1 MYKTHIHLRK
11 DDTEMMRLVHR
22 VYFANNVVWKIHDN
36 GTCVLKDLP
45 YMTFTLAE
53 RNRLFYDMF
62 MYYFKKNYDEIDVM
76 MQCSGARKDFGVASN
91 SFVLIARGVLLLFL
105 FFYFDIPRKFN
116 TDNDK
121 HMLEYIR
128 KSVTETV
135 KITKEILN
143 ENKEANTLNF
153 DKKYCKDLASIKQN
167 NNDFNTTGCRNFL
180 LTLAS
185 ELLKNKSKYQMLY
198 NALNNQ
204 IGVATKGKL
213 TLFDAMKEYP
223 SIKNLK
229 ETKEEEL
236 QQKINNITN
245 QIKELGNDVENEK
258 KNILNNIEKDIKRV
272 NSTAYNAVNGTQSLE
287 NDIENEKKKIENKFV
302 NGTQRLENEMNI
314 KKKVIENYVENEEK
328 NIDNKFVNKSNE
340 LNNNLIF
347 VQTTL
352 TKNREELKA
361 LSAEQNE
368 KDKEDDYGDVRI
380 LGEESKERTK
390 AINQM
395 QILGAK
401 IKSDEEKETEIKEEL
416 LALEQSKDQKLEE
429 LEKEKE
435 ENFEELEKDKEE
447 KLAKLEKEKKKE
459 FAALKQRKQEKLAE
473 LEKEKEEKLAALK
486 QRKQEKLAELE
497 KEKKNLTEASKKLG
511 TNQTITEA
519 LDASRELLSKVSDDQ
534 LEYAILKNSDLSSN
548 SVRSQIV
555 GNIAT
560 LGISKNDKMF
570 KKWAISFIL
579 KKDNSSNDFNRF
591 IIEKFMF
598 AIDFTFFHIGLFFLN
613 FLPLQKILD
622 SFKGEISMGTLKGG
636 ILMGT
641 TGYVKYILNDLKIE
655 WDYRNIWLLSA
666 IGMSVILY
674 RGLRGFLA
682 TAFTDGMQRI
692 TQRLPKRLTQWF
704 PRWAIVKY
712 AKNEYYY
719 DPNSLRIEL
728 VQNAIQAGNYDVR
741 MIFLPGQSVIF
752 RGVQHVIIAIHGDK
766 DEKRIAV
773 EEEHFANDV
782 ISSTNVTMFEIKE
795 CYQLMDAIWDRKIE
809 YYAIEEGLGENL
821 IKENRS
827 VQNAI
832 YSIPILFEYKNIT
845 YCLGES
851 GKIKPYTDISNKG
864 LKRKDDGSICFNILI
879 GKGQKEEDFQEKTIQ
894 LTRSIDR
901 NQDPSQWFNMI

>member
-1 MYKTHIHLRK
+1 M
-11 DDTEMMRLVHR
+11 
-22 VYFANNVVWKIHDN
+22 
-36 GTCVLKDLP
+36 G
-45 YMTFTLAE
+45 
-53 RNRLFYDMF
+53 
-62 MYYFKKNYDEIDVM
+62 
-76 MQCSGARKDFGVASN
+76 
-91 SFVLIARGVLLLFL
+91 
-105 FFYFDIPRKFN
+105 
-116 TDNDK
+116 
-121 HMLEYIR
+121 
-128 KSVTETV
+128 
-135 KITKEILN
+135 
-143 ENKEANTLNF
+143 
-153 DKKYCKDLASIKQN
+153 
-167 NNDFNTTGCRNFL
+167 
-180 LTLAS
+180 
-185 ELLKNKSKYQMLY
+185 
-198 NALNNQ
+198 
-204 IGVATKGKL
+204 
-213 TLFDAMKEYP
+213 
-223 SIKNLK
+223 
-229 ETKEEEL
+229 
-236 QQKINNITN
+236 
-245 QIKELGNDVENEK
+245 
-258 KNILNNIEKDIKRV
+258 
-272 NSTAYNAVNGTQSLE
+272 
-287 NDIENEKKKIENKFV
+287 ENEKKKIENKFV

-401 IKSDEEKETEIKEEL
+401 IKSDEEKETKIKEEL

-447 KLAKLEKEKKKE
+447 KLAELEKEKKKE

-473 LEKEKEEKLAALK
+473 LEKEKEEKLAELEKEKKKEVAALK

-598 AIDFTFFHIGLFFLN
+598 AIDFTFFHIGLFFLK

-622 SFKGEISMGTLKGG
+622 SFKGE
-636 ILMGT
+636 
-641 TGYVKYILNDLKIE
+641 
-655 WDYRNIWLLSA
+655 
-666 IGMSVILY
+666 
-674 RGLRGFLA
+674 
-682 TAFTDGMQRI
+682 
-692 TQRLPKRLTQWF
+692 
-704 PRWAIVKY
+704 
-712 AKNEYYY
+712 
-719 DPNSLRIEL
+719 
-728 VQNAIQAGNYDVR
+728 
-741 MIFLPGQSVIF
+741 
-752 RGVQHVIIAIHGDK
+752 
-766 DEKRIAV
+766 
-773 EEEHFANDV
+773 
-782 ISSTNVTMFEIKE
+782 
-795 CYQLMDAIWDRKIE
+795 
-809 YYAIEEGLGENL
+809 
-821 IKENRS
+821 
-827 VQNAI
+827 
-832 YSIPILFEYKNIT
+832 
-845 YCLGES
+845 
-851 GKIKPYTDISNKG
+851 
-864 LKRKDDGSICFNILI
+864 
-879 GKGQKEEDFQEKTIQ
+879 
-894 LTRSIDR
+894 
-901 NQDPSQWFNMI
+901 